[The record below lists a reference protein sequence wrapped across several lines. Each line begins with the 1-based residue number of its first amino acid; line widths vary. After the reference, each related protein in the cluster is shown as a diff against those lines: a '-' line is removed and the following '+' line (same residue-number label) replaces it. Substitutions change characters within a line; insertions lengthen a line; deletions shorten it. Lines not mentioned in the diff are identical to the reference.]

1 MRVSRVHVSWK
12 ELKPTPKSFDLA
24 CLVEALDTVPSSDA
38 ILLLIETVD
47 SDDFSL
53 PSDLIVPG
61 KPYAVSQGRRFDDP
75 TIIQRFA
82 TLLDQVT
89 PLLVTPHLRGQCR
102 Q

>member
-1 MRVSRVHVSWK
+1 
-12 ELKPTPKSFDLA
+12 
-24 CLVEALDTVPSSDA
+24 VPSSDA

-61 KPYAVSQGRRFDDP
+61 KPYALSQGRRFDDP

-82 TLLDQVT
+82 ALLSPARSKQRLAPWKFDHAAV
-89 PLLVTPHLRGQCR
+89 
-102 Q
+102 